1 MTSLDSSLF
10 SLPLSFISG
19 KTQKKKTHECR
30 CSHASASF
38 RNCTP
43 RVDTSTVAAISA
55 ARTRAR
61 SQFARKSFRTLVPR
75 EEEEEEVGEE
85 DEKAPF
91 PSLRL
96 PPKPP
101 LSLGSPPPAPWRL
114 EEEGDG
120 CAPLRRKGCVRLFL
134 ERKERGEG
142 RVGRGFDLRDTKEK
156 QSIEREERFPSCLSL
171 SLAGTSLSF
180 NQHALFAAAPESRQA
195 EGARSAAT
203 GPPRSRARR
212 SRTRRR
218 TRVRM
223 LRRSSSPPP
232 LQSHAPPSPLLPR
245 QLAPSR
251 PSPPR
256 PMKRSAAPPCSRA
269 KHSSDSRRVRNKK
282 DRVRRKNKR
291 KGAPLLSG

>member
-43 RVDTSTVAAISA
+43 RVDTSTVAAISD

-75 EEEEEEVGEE
+75 EEEEEEEVGEE

-134 ERKERGEG
+134 ERKERGEKGDRGG
-142 RVGRGFDLRDTKEK
+142 REARDRR
-156 QSIEREERFPSCLSL
+156 ERRER
-171 SLAGTSLSF
+171 
-180 NQHALFAAAPESRQA
+180 
-195 EGARSAAT
+195 
-203 GPPRSRARR
+203 
-212 SRTRRR
+212 
-218 TRVRM
+218 
-223 LRRSSSPPP
+223 
-232 LQSHAPPSPLLPR
+232 
-245 QLAPSR
+245 
-251 PSPPR
+251 
-256 PMKRSAAPPCSRA
+256 
-269 KHSSDSRRVRNKK
+269 
-282 DRVRRKNKR
+282 
-291 KGAPLLSG
+291 